1 MLIQPAPRFEP
12 PPAPSAAF
20 RQLLAGVDGAV
31 RGARHP
37 QELLDG
43 VTGSLREVILER
55 DLLTDAQK
63 LPDPVRYRQHLLH
76 VAEDGLYSIVS
87 LVWLPTQETP
97 VHDHLSW
104 CVVGVHQGIERE
116 TSYRCVGG
124 DCLTELGQGLNPA
137 GTVVGLLPPADIHK
151 VANGGEGL
159 AISLHVYGAD
169 LSRCGSS
176 ILRKYP
182 AN

>member
-1 MLIQPAPRFEP
+1 MLIQPAPLEM
-12 PPAPSAAF
+12 PSPAF
-20 RQLLAGVDGAV
+20 RFMLKGVDQAV
-31 RGARHP
+31 RGASCP
-37 QELLDG
+37 GALVEG
-43 VTGSLREVILER
+43 VAGCLREVILER
-55 DLLTDAQK
+55 DLLLASQK
-63 LPDPVRYRQHLLH
+63 QPDPSRYRQHVLH

-97 VHDHLSW
+97 VHDHVSW
-104 CVVGVHQGIERE
+104 CVVGVHQGVERE
-116 TSYRCVGG
+116 VNYRCDGG
-124 DCLTELGQGLNPA
+124 DCLTEMGQGLNPA

-151 VANGGEGL
+151 VANGGDGL

-182 AN
+182 N

>member
-1 MLIQPAPRFEP
+1 MFIQPAPRFKP
-12 PPAPSAAF
+12 HPLPSAAF
-20 RQLLAGVDGAV
+20 RQLVAGVDGAV
-31 RGARHP
+31 RGAGHP
-37 QELLDG
+37 QALLDG
-43 VTGSLREVILER
+43 VTGCLREVILEP
-55 DLLTDAQK
+55 DLLTAAQK
-63 LPDPVRYRQHLLH
+63 APDPARYRQHVLH
-76 VAEDGLYSIVS
+76 VAADGLYSIVS

-116 TSYRCVGG
+116 TSYRCDGG
-124 DCLTELGQGLNPA
+124 DAVCEIGQGLNPA

-169 LSRCGSS
+169 LSRCASS